1 MRKWMLIGAMSCLFL
16 TACSTQADNNTEVQ
30 QLKVENDTLQKESA
44 QLQQEPNKTGPAT
57 NDTKQIQDFKNEVTS
72 IVEKANNTK
81 PVGAKEENLNT
92 YLAAKKEIDQLDD
105 KIDLSD
111 NQLEA
116 DYQIDLSDNQLE
128 ADYHAG
134 TITVEQY
141 ETQEREHDIL
151 EDQLEQAENALETR
165 FGIDD

>member
-30 QLKVENDTLQKESA
+30 QLKVENDTLQKESS
-44 QLQQEPNKTGPAT
+44 QLQQELHKTVPAT
-57 NDTKQIQDFKNEVTS
+57 NDTKQIQDIKNEVTS

-92 YLAAKKEIDQLDD
+92 YFAAKKEIDQLDD

-116 DYQIDLSDNQLE
+116 DY
-128 ADYHAG
+128 HAG
-134 TITVEQY
+134 TITIEQY
-141 ETQEREHDIL
+141 KAQEREHDTL
-151 EDQLEQAENALETR
+151 EDQLEQAENALEAR

>member
-1 MRKWMLIGAMSCLFL
+1 MKKWMLIGAMSCLL
-16 TACSTQADNNTEVQ
+16 LSACSTQADNNAEVQ
-30 QLKVENDTLQKESA
+30 QQKVENDTLQKENS
-44 QLQQEPNKTGPAT
+44 QLQQEPDKTQAAA
-57 NDTKQIQDFKNEVTS
+57 NDTKQIQDFKNEVAA

-92 YLAAKKEIDQLDD
+92 YLATKKEIDQLDD

-116 DYQIDLSDNQLE
+116 DYR
-128 ADYHAG
+128 AG
-134 TITVEQY
+134 TITIEQY
-141 ETQEREHDIL
+141 KAQEREHDIL
-151 EDQLEQAENALETR
+151 EDQLEKAENALEAR

>member
-30 QLKVENDTLQKESA
+30 QLKVKNDKLQKEVA
-44 QLQQEPNKTGPAT
+44 QLQQEPNKIGPAT
-57 NDTKQIQDFKNEVTS
+57 NDTKQTQDFKNEVTS

-92 YLAAKKEIDQLDD
+92 YLAAKKEIDQLDE
-105 KIDLSD
+105 K
-111 NQLEA
+111 
-116 DYQIDLSDNQLE
+116 IDLSDNQLE

-141 ETQEREHDIL
+141 QTQEREHDIL
-151 EDQLEQAENALETR
+151 EDQLEQAENALEAR

>member
-44 QLQQEPNKTGPAT
+44 QLQQEPHKTQAAT
-57 NDTKQIQDFKNEVTS
+57 NDTKQIQDFKNEVTT

-116 DYQIDLSDNQLE
+116 DY
-128 ADYHAG
+128 HAG

-141 ETQEREHDIL
+141 QMQKREHDIL
-151 EDQLEQAENALETR
+151 EDQLEQAENALEAR

>member
-1 MRKWMLIGAMSCLFL
+1 MGKWMLIGAMSCLFL

-30 QLKVENDTLQKESA
+30 QLKVENDKLQKEVA
-44 QLQQEPNKTGPAT
+44 QLQLDPNKIQAAT

-72 IVEKANNTK
+72 IVEKANKTK
-81 PVGAKEENLNT
+81 PAGAKEDNLNT

-116 DYQIDLSDNQLE
+116 DY
-128 ADYHAG
+128 HAG

-141 ETQEREHDIL
+141 QTQEKEHDIL
-151 EDQLEQAENALETR
+151 EDQLEQAENALEAR

>member
-1 MRKWMLIGAMSCLFL
+1 MKKWMLIGAMSCLFL
-16 TACSTQADNNTEVQ
+16 TACSTQADNNAEVQ
-30 QLKVENDTLQKESA
+30 QQKVENDTLQKENS
-44 QLQQEPNKTGPAT
+44 QLQQEPDKTQAAA
-57 NDTKQIQDFKNEVTS
+57 NDTKQIQDFKNEVAA

-92 YLAAKKEIDQLDD
+92 YLATKKEIDQLDD

-116 DYQIDLSDNQLE
+116 DY
-128 ADYHAG
+128 HAG
-134 TITVEQY
+134 TITIEQY
-141 ETQEREHDIL
+141 KAQEKEHDIL
-151 EDQLEQAENALETR
+151 EDQLEQAENGLEAR

>member
-1 MRKWMLIGAMSCLFL
+1 MKKWMLIGAMSCLFL
-16 TACSTQADNNTEVQ
+16 TACSTQADNNAEVQ
-30 QLKVENDTLQKESA
+30 QQKVENDTLQKENS
-44 QLQQEPNKTGPAT
+44 QLQQEPDKTQAAA
-57 NDTKQIQDFKNEVTS
+57 NDTKQIQDFKNEVAA

-92 YLAAKKEIDQLDD
+92 YLATKKEIDQLDD

-116 DYQIDLSDNQLE
+116 DYRT
-128 ADYHAG
+128 G
-134 TITVEQY
+134 TITIEQY
-141 ETQEREHDIL
+141 KAQEREHDIL
-151 EDQLEQAENALETR
+151 EDQLEKAENALEAR

>member
-1 MRKWMLIGAMSCLFL
+1 MGKWMLIGAFSCLFL

-30 QLKVENDTLQKESA
+30 QLKVENDTLQKESS
-44 QLQQEPNKTGPAT
+44 QLQQEPHKTVPAT

-111 NQLEA
+111 NQLEV
-116 DYQIDLSDNQLE
+116 
-128 ADYHAG
+128 DYHAG
-134 TITVEQY
+134 KITVEQY

-151 EDQLEQAENALETR
+151 EDQLEQAENELEAR
-165 FGIDD
+165 FGIDN

>member
-1 MRKWMLIGAMSCLFL
+1 MRNWMIIGAMSCLFL
-16 TACSTQADNNTEVQ
+16 TACSTQTDKDTEVQ
-30 QLKVENDTLQKESA
+30 QLKVENATSQKESA

-57 NDTKQIQDFKNEVTS
+57 NDTTQTQDFKNEVSS

-81 PVGAKEENLNT
+81 PVGAKEEDLNT

-116 DYQIDLSDNQLE
+116 DYR
-128 ADYHAG
+128 AG

-141 ETQEREHDIL
+141 QTQEREQDIL
-151 EDQLEQAENALETR
+151 EDQLEQAENALEAR

>member
-1 MRKWMLIGAMSCLFL
+1 MIIGAMSCLFL
-16 TACSTQADNNTEVQ
+16 TACSTQTDKDTEVQ
-30 QLKVENDTLQKESA
+30 QLKVANNNSQKESA
-44 QLQQEPNKTGPAT
+44 QLQQEPNETQPAM
-57 NDTKQIQDFKNEVTS
+57 NDAKQIQDFKNEVSS
-72 IVEKANNTK
+72 IIEKANNTK
-81 PVGAKEENLNT
+81 PVGAKEEDLNT

-116 DYQIDLSDNQLE
+116 DYR
-128 ADYHAG
+128 AG

-141 ETQEREHDIL
+141 QTQEREQDIL
-151 EDQLEQAENALETR
+151 EDQLEHVENALEAR

>member
-1 MRKWMLIGAMSCLFL
+1 MGKWMLIGAMSCVLL
-16 TACSTQADNNTEVQ
+16 SACSTQADNNTEVQ
-30 QLKVENDTLQKESA
+30 QLKVENDKLQKEVA
-44 QLQQEPNKTGPAT
+44 QLQQEPNKTQAAT
-57 NDTKQIQDFKNEVTS
+57 NDKKQIQDFKNEVTS
-72 IVEKANNTK
+72 IVEKANKTK

-116 DYQIDLSDNQLE
+116 DYR
-128 ADYHAG
+128 AG

-141 ETQEREHDIL
+141 QTQEKEHDIL
-151 EDQLEQAENALETR
+151 EDQLEQAENALEAR

>member
-1 MRKWMLIGAMSCLFL
+1 MRNWMIIGAMSCLFL
-16 TACSTQADNNTEVQ
+16 TACSTQTDKDTEVQ
-30 QLKVENDTLQKESA
+30 QLKVENNTSQKESA
-44 QLQQEPNKTGPAT
+44 QLQQKPHKTGPAI
-57 NDTKQIQDFKNEVTS
+57 NDTTQTQDFKNEVTS

-81 PVGAKEENLNT
+81 PVGAKEEDLNT

-116 DYQIDLSDNQLE
+116 DYR
-128 ADYHAG
+128 AG

-141 ETQEREHDIL
+141 QTQEREQDIL
-151 EDQLEQAENALETR
+151 EDQLEQAENALEAR

>member
-1 MRKWMLIGAMSCLFL
+1 MMIGAMSCLFL
-16 TACSTQADNNTEVQ
+16 TACSTQADNDTEVQ
-30 QLKVENDTLQKESA
+30 QLKVENDKSQKEGA
-44 QLQQEPNKTGPAT
+44 QLQQEPDKTGPAM
-57 NDTKQIQDFKNEVTS
+57 NDTKQTQDFKNEVTS

-81 PVGAKEENLNT
+81 PVGTKEDNLNT

-111 NQLEA
+111 DQLEA
-116 DYQIDLSDNQLE
+116 DF
-128 ADYHAG
+128 HAG

-141 ETQEREHDIL
+141 QIQEREQDIL
-151 EDQLEQAENALETR
+151 EDQLEQAENALEVR

>member
-1 MRKWMLIGAMSCLFL
+1 MGKWMMIGAMSCLFL
-16 TACSTQADNNTEVQ
+16 TACSTQSDNDTEVQ
-30 QLKVENDTLQKESA
+30 QLKVENNKSPKEGA
-44 QLQQEPNKTGPAT
+44 QLQQEPNKTGPAM
-57 NDTKQIQDFKNEVTS
+57 NDTKQTQDFKNEVTA
-72 IVEKANNTK
+72 IVKKVDNIK
-81 PVGAKEENLNT
+81 PVGAKEDNLNT

-116 DYQIDLSDNQLE
+116 DYR
-128 ADYHAG
+128 AG

-141 ETQEREHDIL
+141 QIQEREQDIL
-151 EDQLEQAENALETR
+151 EDQLEQAENALEAR

>member
-1 MRKWMLIGAMSCLFL
+1 MKKWMLIGAMSCLFL
-16 TACSTQADNNTEVQ
+16 TACSTQADNNAEVQ
-30 QLKVENDTLQKESA
+30 QQKVENDTLQKENS
-44 QLQQEPNKTGPAT
+44 QLQQEPDKTQAAA
-57 NDTKQIQDFKNEVTS
+57 NDTKQIQDFKNEVAA

-92 YLAAKKEIDQLDD
+92 YLATKKEIDQLDD

-116 DYQIDLSDNQLE
+116 DYR
-128 ADYHAG
+128 AG
-134 TITVEQY
+134 TITIEQY
-141 ETQEREHDIL
+141 KAQEREHDIL
-151 EDQLEQAENALETR
+151 EDQLEKAENALEAR

>member
-1 MRKWMLIGAMSCLFL
+1 MMIGAMSCLFL
-16 TACSTQADNNTEVQ
+16 TACSTQADNDTEVQ
-30 QLKVENDTLQKESA
+30 QLKVENDKSQKEGA
-44 QLQQEPNKTGPAT
+44 QLQQEPDKTGPAM
-57 NDTKQIQDFKNEVTS
+57 NDTKQTQDFKNEVTS

-81 PVGAKEENLNT
+81 PVGTKEDNLNT

-111 NQLEA
+111 DQLEA
-116 DYQIDLSDNQLE
+116 DF
-128 ADYHAG
+128 HAG

-141 ETQEREHDIL
+141 QIQEREQDIL
-151 EDQLEQAENALETR
+151 EDQLEQAENALEAR

>member
-1 MRKWMLIGAMSCLFL
+1 MGKWMLIGAMSCVLL

-30 QLKVENDTLQKESA
+30 QLKVENDKLQKEVA
-44 QLQQEPNKTGPAT
+44 QLQQEPNKIQAAT
-57 NDTKQIQDFKNEVTS
+57 NDKKQIQDFKNEVTS
-72 IVEKANNTK
+72 IVEKANKTK

-116 DYQIDLSDNQLE
+116 DYR
-128 ADYHAG
+128 AG

-141 ETQEREHDIL
+141 QTQEKEHDIL
-151 EDQLEQAENALETR
+151 EDQLEQAENALEAR

>member
-1 MRKWMLIGAMSCLFL
+1 MGKWMLMGAMSCLFL

-30 QLKVENDTLQKESA
+30 QLKVENDKLQKEVA
-44 QLQQEPNKTGPAT
+44 QLQQEPNKTQAPT
-57 NDTKQIQDFKNEVTS
+57 NDKKQIQDFKNEVTS
-72 IVEKANNTK
+72 IVEKANKTK

-116 DYQIDLSDNQLE
+116 DY
-128 ADYHAG
+128 HAG

-141 ETQEREHDIL
+141 QTQEKEHDIL
-151 EDQLEQAENALETR
+151 EDQLEQAENALEER

>member
-1 MRKWMLIGAMSCLFL
+1 MKKWMLIGAMSCLFL

-30 QLKVENDTLQKESA
+30 QLKVENDTLQKESS
-44 QLQQEPNKTGPAT
+44 QLQQEPIKTQAAA
-57 NDTKQIQDFKNEVTS
+57 NDTKQIQDFKNEVAA

-92 YLAAKKEIDQLDD
+92 YLATKKEIDQLDD

-116 DYQIDLSDNQLE
+116 DYR
-128 ADYHAG
+128 AG
-134 TITVEQY
+134 TIAIEQY
-141 ETQEREHDIL
+141 KAQEREHDIL
-151 EDQLEQAENALETR
+151 EDQLEKAENALEAR

>member
-1 MRKWMLIGAMSCLFL
+1 MRNWMIIGAMSCLFL
-16 TACSTQADNNTEVQ
+16 TACSTQSDNNTEVQ
-30 QLKVENDTLQKESA
+30 QLKAENDKLQKEVA
-44 QLQQEPNKTGPAT
+44 QLQKEPNKTEPAT
-57 NDTKQIQDFKNEVTS
+57 NDTKQIQDFKNEVSS
-72 IVEKANNTK
+72 IIEKAHNTK
-81 PVGAKEENLNT
+81 PVGTKEEDLNT

-116 DYQIDLSDNQLE
+116 DYR
-128 ADYHAG
+128 AG

-141 ETQEREHDIL
+141 QTQEREQDIL
-151 EDQLEQAENALETR
+151 EDQLEQAENALEAR

>member
-1 MRKWMLIGAMSCLFL
+1 MMIGAMSCLFL
-16 TACSTQADNNTEVQ
+16 TACSTQADNDTEVQ
-30 QLKVENDTLQKESA
+30 QLKVENDKSQKEGA
-44 QLQQEPNKTGPAT
+44 QLQQEADKTGPAM
-57 NDTKQIQDFKNEVTS
+57 NDTKQTQDFKNEVTS

-81 PVGAKEENLNT
+81 PVGTKEDNLNT

-111 NQLEA
+111 DQLEA
-116 DYQIDLSDNQLE
+116 DF
-128 ADYHAG
+128 HAG

-141 ETQEREHDIL
+141 QIQEREQDIL
-151 EDQLEQAENALETR
+151 EDQLEQAENALEVR

>member
-1 MRKWMLIGAMSCLFL
+1 MGKWMMIGAMSCLFL
-16 TACSTQADNNTEVQ
+16 TACSTQADNDTEVQ
-30 QLKVENDTLQKESA
+30 QLKVENDKSQKEGA
-44 QLQQEPNKTGPAT
+44 QLQQEPDKTGPAM
-57 NDTKQIQDFKNEVTS
+57 NDTKQTQDFKNEVTS

-81 PVGAKEENLNT
+81 PVGTKEDNLNT

-111 NQLEA
+111 DQLEA
-116 DYQIDLSDNQLE
+116 DF
-128 ADYHAG
+128 HAG

-141 ETQEREHDIL
+141 QIQEREQDIL
-151 EDQLEQAENALETR
+151 EDQLEQAENALEAR

>member
-1 MRKWMLIGAMSCLFL
+1 MKKWMLIGAMSCVFL
-16 TACSTQADNNTEVQ
+16 TACSTQADNNTQVQ
-30 QLKVENDTLQKESA
+30 QLKVENDTLQKESS
-44 QLQQEPNKTGPAT
+44 QLQQEPIKTQAAA

-81 PVGAKEENLNT
+81 PVGSKEENLNT

-116 DYQIDLSDNQLE
+116 DYR
-128 ADYHAG
+128 AG
-134 TITVEQY
+134 TITIEQY
-141 ETQEREHDIL
+141 KAQEKEYDIL
-151 EDQLEQAENALETR
+151 EDQLEQAENALEAK

>member
-1 MRKWMLIGAMSCLFL
+1 MMIGAMSCLFL
-16 TACSTQADNNTEVQ
+16 TACSTQADNDTEVQ
-30 QLKVENDTLQKESA
+30 QLKVENDKSQKEGA
-44 QLQQEPNKTGPAT
+44 QLQQEPHETGPAM
-57 NDTKQIQDFKNEVTS
+57 NDTKQTQDFKNEVTS

-81 PVGAKEENLNT
+81 PVGEKEDNLNT

-116 DYQIDLSDNQLE
+116 DY
-128 ADYHAG
+128 HAG

-141 ETQEREHDIL
+141 QIQEREHDIL
-151 EDQLEQAENALETR
+151 EDQLEQAENALEVR